1 MTSPTI
7 EERIAHVKGDLN
19 HLATKADIAD
29 LRGELKTEIAEL
41 KGSFRFFLIVLGVR
55 YQLSIRSFL

>member
-7 EERIAHVKGDLN
+7 EERIARVKGDLN

-41 KGSFRFFLIVLGVR
+41 KGSFRFF
-55 YQLSIRSFL
+55 FCF